1 MSERFFDLRARREM
15 HNGFGDALARA
26 FELVVTPLVFAVLGW
41 LLDGWLGTRPVFTV
55 VLAVFAVA
63 GVVIRMYYG
72 YELEMRRH
80 EQEGPWAK
88 RS

>member
-1 MSERFFDLRARREM
+1 MSDRFFDLRARRET

-26 FELVVTPLVFAVLGW
+26 FELVVTPLVFAGLGW
-41 LLDGWLGTRPVFTV
+41 LLDGWLGIRPVLTV
-55 VLAVFAVA
+55 VLAAFAVA
-63 GVVIRMYYG
+63 GVVVSMYYG